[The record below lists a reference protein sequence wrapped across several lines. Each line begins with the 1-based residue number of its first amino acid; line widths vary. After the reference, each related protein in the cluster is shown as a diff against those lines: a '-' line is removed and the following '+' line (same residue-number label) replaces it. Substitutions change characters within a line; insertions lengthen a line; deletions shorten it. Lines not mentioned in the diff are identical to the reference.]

1 MKLSYLR
8 YFQTVCKHCNLSR
21 AAEELFVSQP
31 TLSHAMSD
39 LEDEFNVTLFH
50 RQRNGLTLTEEGKK
64 LLELSTDLT
73 ARADALIAEMTSL
86 GESNKTLHL
95 GLPPTI
101 GSIVFPKLFPIMLK
115 NYPDIRME
123 ITEIGSRAALPMI
136 SEGQLDAAIISHD
149 GPLPAA
155 FDSIPLRKLSIL
167 LYISIENPLASMTEF
182 DFERA
187 KDLPLVL
194 LKEGAFLTS
203 FITKQYHDRKLR
215 PNVILNTNNLHA
227 IRNLLD
233 NDSAATFLFEE
244 ALYNNEENI
253 VAIPLPGDPKIQ
265 VSLVWNKKQQKSKSL
280 TSMIR
285 LLRSRNQKKQSSDE
299 ES

>member
-50 RQRNGLTLTEEGKK
+50 RQRNGLPLTEEGKK

-73 ARADALIAEMTSL
+73 ARADALIAEMTTL
-86 GESNKTLHL
+86 GQSNKILHM

-101 GSIVFPKLFPIMLK
+101 GSVIFPKIFPAMLK
-115 NYPDIRME
+115 NYPEVQIE
-123 ITEIGSRAALPMI
+123 VTEIGSRAALPLI
-136 SEGQLDAAIISHD
+136 SDGSLDCAIISHD

-155 FDSIPLRKLSIL
+155 FDSIPIQALSIL
-167 LYISIENPLASMTEF
+167 LYISIENPLASMPVF
-182 DFERA
+182 DYERA
-187 KDLPLVL
+187 RDLPLVL
-194 LKEGAFLTS
+194 LKDGAFINS
-203 FITKQYHDRKLR
+203 YITKQYHDHKQKAD
-215 PNVILNTNNLHA
+215 VILNTNNLHA

-233 NDSAATFLFEE
+233 TDSAATFLFEG
-244 ALYNNEENI
+244 ALHNTEENI
-253 VAIPLPGDPKIQ
+253 VTIPLPDSKPIQ
-265 VSLVWNKKQQKSKSL
+265 VSLVWNKKQQKGKSL
-280 TSMIR
+280 SSLIR
-285 LLRSRNQKKQSSDE
+285 LVRSREPKKS
-299 ES
+299 